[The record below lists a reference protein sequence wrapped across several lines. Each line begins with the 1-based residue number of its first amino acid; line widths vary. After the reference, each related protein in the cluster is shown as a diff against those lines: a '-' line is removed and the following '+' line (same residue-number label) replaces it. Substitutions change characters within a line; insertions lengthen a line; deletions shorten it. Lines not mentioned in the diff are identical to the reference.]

1 MIEVRSSTTTGN
13 FVVEISFSKPWIT
26 SDLLKVWEDATKC
39 PTAFPISPAAT
50 KQYNGNSDFFK
61 FWHGLFLVAAFC
73 PVVEISNGL
82 IRGVY
87 GLLLFLADPFDVV
100 VGVLNVGAG
109 GFSVAFYLV
118 PVLVE

>member
-50 KQYNGNSDFFK
+50 KSTTVIAI
-61 FWHGLFLVAAFC
+61 FLNFGMAC
-73 PVVEISNGL
+73 S
-82 IRGVY
+82 
-87 GLLLFLADPFDVV
+87 
-100 VGVLNVGAG
+100 
-109 GFSVAFYLV
+109 
-118 PVLVE
+118 